1 MANRNTSGFGL
12 RAANM
17 VGGQA
22 SVQGQQS
29 YKIDAGHNANIFNG
43 EFVKID
49 HGGTQGYIV
58 GGQGSAAQG
67 IGVLN
72 GIFFNAADTNKPTF
86 SNFYKQP
93 ITPANS
99 EDIEAFVIDNPFQQ
113 YVVATDA
120 ATTQA
125 SFLRTFDMNTSAG
138 DTTTGKS
145 SATLDIAVVGDNNK
159 QFRLLKSAEDPENSE
174 AGEFR
179 SVVVICN
186 KHTYVHQ

>member
-72 GIFFNAADTNKPTF
+72 GIFFNAADTLKPTF
-86 SNFYKQP
+86 SNFYKTP

-159 QFRLLKSAEDPENSE
+159 QFRLLSLCKLAHVLLI
-174 AGEFR
+174 F
-179 SVVVICN
+179 
-186 KHTYVHQ
+186 

>member
-1 MANRNTSGFGL
+1 MANRNTKGFGL
-12 RAANM
+12 RPANM

-22 SVQGQQS
+22 SIQGQQS

-113 YVVATDA
+113 YVVATDD
-120 ATTQA
+120 ATTVN
-125 SFLRTFDMNTSAG
+125 SFLITYDMNTSAG

-174 AGEFR
+174 AGAFR

>member
-12 RAANM
+12 RPANM

-174 AGEFR
+174 AGAFR